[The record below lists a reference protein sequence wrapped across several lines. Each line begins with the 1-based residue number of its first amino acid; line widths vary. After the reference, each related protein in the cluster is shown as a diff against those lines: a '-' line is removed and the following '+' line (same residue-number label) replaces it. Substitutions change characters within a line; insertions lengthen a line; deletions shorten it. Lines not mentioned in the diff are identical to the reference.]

1 MRSKWVITVLL
12 LLVGWG
18 GQQCTYV
25 PEPEPKKNNAD
36 EPVDSLATFFAKRGM
51 KIYTAFSPNNDGIND
66 RWVLVKNLDVMYPN
80 NHLQIFNRWGR
91 LIFEANPYRN
101 DWDGGNYPDGTY
113 FFMIDLADGS
123 NIIYRN
129 TLTIMR

>member
-1 MRSKWVITVLL
+1 MLLAIGWV
-12 LLVGWG
+12 

-25 PEPEPKKNNAD
+25 PEPMPEKSNAD
-36 EPVDSLATFFAKRGM
+36 EPADSLAAFFRKRGL

-66 RWVLVKNLDVMYPN
+66 RWVLVKNLEVMYPN

-91 LIFEANPYRN
+91 LIFEANPYCN

-123 NIIYRN
+123 NITYRN